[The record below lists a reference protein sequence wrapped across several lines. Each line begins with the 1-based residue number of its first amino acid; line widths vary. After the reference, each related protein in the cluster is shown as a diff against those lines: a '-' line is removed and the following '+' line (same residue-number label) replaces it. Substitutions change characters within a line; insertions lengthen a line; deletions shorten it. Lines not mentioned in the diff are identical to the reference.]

1 MDSARPAERDKD
13 GQSDAEAGDGG
24 QAVEAKFRP
33 KPETDLGQPAG
44 KENERRP
51 EKKPEKKDDKEQVG
65 KKDAAEGEVK
75 ESGGDDDDDS
85 KKPMPRWKKLLYWGI
100 GLLVLVAAIVWGVLY
115 WLHARHYEST
125 DDAFVDG
132 YISQVAAQVA
142 GRVLRIAVTDN
153 QQVAAGELLL
163 ELDPRDFQV
172 KLEQARAQRATAIAQ
187 REEARAQAVVQQA
200 AIDQQQAQVR
210 VAEAELNQAQTDLA
224 RYRSVDPRA
233 IARQQLDTSS
243 ATAKASAARLDAA
256 RQAVAGSR
264 AQLEAARAKIEAGDA
279 TVQQAE
285 ADIRN
290 AELQL
295 SYASIGAPF
304 AGRVTKRTVQP
315 GNYVSPG
322 QALMAVVPDIM
333 WVTAN
338 FKETQLTDMRGGQ
351 PVTISVDAFPDVP
364 LKGHVDSIQRGTG
377 AVFSS
382 LPAENAT
389 GNYVKV
395 VQRVPVKILF
405 DGQAAR
411 DLPLSPGMSVVPRVT
426 VR

>member
-1 MDSARPAERDKD
+1 MRKPRPTSHSPRARNPRAR
-13 GQSDAEAGDGG
+13 GGD
-24 QAVEAKFRP
+24 
-33 KPETDLGQPAG
+33 D
-44 KENERRP
+44 RP
-51 EKKPEKKDDKEQVG
+51 EKKGEEDEAG
-65 KKDAAEGEVK
+65 KKEDGDGPGEGPGE
-75 ESGGDDDDDS
+75 GDDDDS

-100 GLLVLVAAIVWGVLY
+100 GLTVLVAAIVGGVLY

-125 DDAFVDG
+125 DDAFIDG
-132 YISQVAAQVA
+132 YISQVAAQVP

-172 KLEQARAQRATAIAQ
+172 KLEQARAQRATAVAQ
-187 REEARAQAVVQQA
+187 REEARAQAAVQQA
-200 AIDQQQAQVR
+200 GIDQQQAQVR
-210 VAEAELNQAQTDLA
+210 VAEAELNQAQQDLA
-224 RYRSVDPRA
+224 RYRSIDPRA

-243 ATAKASAARLDAA
+243 ATAKASSARLDAA
-256 RQAVAGSR
+256 RQAVAGGR

-279 TVQQAE
+279 GVQQAD

-295 SYASIGAPF
+295 SYTSIGAPF

-322 QALMAVVPDIM
+322 QALMAVVPDIL

-338 FKETQLTDMRGGQ
+338 FKETQLTDMRRGQ
-351 PVTISVDAFPDVP
+351 AVQISVDAFPDVP
-364 LKGHVDSIQRGTG
+364 LRGHVDSVQRGTG

-395 VQRVPVKILF
+395 VQRVPVKIMF
-405 DGQAAR
+405 EGQAAR